1 MEMIRAGDVAHATDA
16 GVTLRRLLY
25 PENSASERL
34 TITGVT
40 VAPGARN
47 EPHRHATMEQV
58 WIAVRGSGRLLLEG
72 GATTPFAA
80 GDLVRFAENDLHGF
94 ENTGTIDF
102 EYLSVTAP
110 SIRSLRTSAG

>member
-1 MEMIRAGDVAHATDA
+1 MELIPAAAVQATSDA

-25 PENSASERL
+25 PENSISERL
-34 TITGVT
+34 TITGVR

-58 WIAVRGSGRLLLEG
+58 WIALRGRGVLLLEG
-72 GATTPFAA
+72 GATRPFSE
-80 GDLVRFAENDLHGF
+80 GDVVRFEENDLHGF
-94 ENTGTIDF
+94 ENTGDTDF

-110 SIRSLRTSAG
+110 SIRSLAAPR